1 MFLSKNL
8 IGDIM
13 KYSNKMP
20 MEKIYL
26 LSFYELFSMDALL
39 NMKSLFSAESIYLCG
54 TILYPKNTEVTV
66 PLCLLIYMG
75 LTSSYCQ
82 NSVLNTEK
90 KNHFEACAIYKS
102 GWLWTLIFA
111 ERKKLKE

>member
-1 MFLSKNL
+1 
-8 IGDIM
+8 
-13 KYSNKMP
+13 

-90 KNHFEACAIYKS
+90 KKS
-102 GWLWTLIFA
+102 L
-111 ERKKLKE
+111 